1 MLEILTQWAQIAW
14 NWNTCAIY
22 LQLNE
27 IFQGFVWFT
36 LFDNDTM
43 HISAPWPTI
52 IDRAER
58 KNGGNGHSIITTQ
71 TSEKSLKHLREKLH
85 RPQQIRL
92 FSRFIPWGS
101 SLFGLTNSVTVLCKP
116 QPLGGRYLIFPML
129 KTKHW
134 ATFLLAGVVPY
145 NLLLSSYNCLVLV
158 VPMINCSDPDCWR
171 RRIRGSLFKAFAWV
185 ERPKNTNYFSHSV
198 Y

>member
-71 TSEKSLKHLREKLH
+71 TSEKSLKHLRESCIGHNRSDSFHVLPH
-85 RPQQIRL
+85 EGHPYL
-92 FSRFIPWGS
+92 GS
-101 SLFGLTNSVTVLCKP
+101 LIVSLSCASHN
-116 QPLGGRYLIFPML
+116 PLGVGTSSFQCLKLNIEQLFCWLGWYPTICCCLLI
-129 KTKHW
+129 TVW
-134 ATFLLAGVVPY
+134 FLLFRW
-145 NLLLSSYNCLVLV
+145 L
-158 VPMINCSDPDCWR
+158 IIDPDCWR

>member
-1 MLEILTQWAQIAW
+1 MTDDHWPCRKKEWREWSLH
-14 NWNTCAIY
+14 Y
-22 LQLNE
+22 
-27 IFQGFVWFT
+27 
-36 LFDNDTM
+36 NDADLGEKFEASEGKVA
-43 HISAPWPTI
+43 SATTDPT
-52 IDRAER
+52 
-58 KNGGNGHSIITTQ
+58 
-71 TSEKSLKHLREKLH
+71 
-85 RPQQIRL
+85 
-92 FSRFIPWGS
+92 RFIPWGS

-171 RRIRGSLFKAFAWV
+171 RRIRGSPFKAFAWV
-185 ERPKNTNYFSHSV
+185 ERPKNTNYFHIPSIRPGLESCLFGLCIFPNRTFSKAQITTKAWQDHSKIGGKIRRNICTI
-198 Y
+198 

>member
-43 HISAPWPTI
+43 RVSDPWPC
-52 IDRAER
+52 R
-58 KNGGNGHSIITTQ
+58 KKEWREWSLHYNDADLGEKFEA
-71 TSEKSLKHLREKLH
+71 SEGKLH

-171 RRIRGSLFKAFAWV
+171 RRIRGLLESWEA
-185 ERPKNTNYFSHSV
+185 
-198 Y
+198 